1 LKKIFVYPAIVLG
14 IALSAHAQAAPTK
27 VATIQVQTAI
37 LSTKDGQKAAGEL
50 QVKFAPKKGEFE
62 KKQADIAALQDQLKK
77 GQATMSEDSKTKLMR
92 DIDGANTKLQ
102 RETQDAQAD
111 LDEEQQKLMQELGNK
126 MMAIIDKYAQQ
137 NGIAIVIDVSNP
149 QTPVLW
155 AAQAIDITTEIVKL
169 YDQAHPT
176 VVPAG
181 AAPAGTTPKPGPASQ
196 PPTAVPPAPKKK

>member
-1 LKKIFVYPAIVLG
+1 MKKIFVSPAIVLG
-14 IALSAHAQAAPTK
+14 MALSVQAQPAPTK

-50 QVKFAPKKGEFE
+50 QTKFAPKKGEFE
-62 KKQADIAALQDQLKK
+62 KKQADIANMQDTLKK
-77 GQATMSEDSKTKLMR
+77 GQATMSEDARTKLMR

-111 LDEEQQKLMQELGNK
+111 LDEEQQKIMQELGNK

-137 NGIAIVIDVSNP
+137 NGIAMVVDVSNP
-149 QTPVLW
+149 QTPVIW
-155 AAQAIDITTEIVKL
+155 GAPSIDITTEIVKL

-176 VVPAG
+176 VVPTGPAG
-181 AAPAGTTPKPGPASQ
+181 AAPRPGPAS
-196 PPTAVPPAPKKK
+196 PPPSALPPAPKKK